1 VLITKRRVAVLAVAI
16 LAGAGL
22 TGVTASPAQA
32 YTVGSLP
39 PGSSVCTDAV
49 RTDQGVA
56 FYGRISSPAGLW
68 TVFASTTADGPQT
81 ALLRLPTQEPSTTY
95 VTWPGALYYRL
106 CVANTATTTGGLRFA
121 FFARS
126 FANAEHGVGVF
137 TAVLGPGGRY
147 CAPSTSVAARLVGT
161 STVPVRW
168 TAEVE
173 NFNADFLRT
182 EDYGTSATIDRA
194 VAPGD
199 DEIFTA
205 CVANTATTTATLS
218 FDFS

>member
-16 LAGAGL
+16 LVGTGL
-22 TGVTASPAQA
+22 TGVTAGPAQA
-32 YTVGSLP
+32 FVGGSLP
-39 PGSSVCTDAV
+39 PGSTVCTDSV

-56 FYGRISSPAGLW
+56 FYGRLSSPSALW
-68 TVFASTTADGPQT
+68 TVFASATADGPQT
-81 ALLRLPTQEPSTTY
+81 TLLRLPTQEPSTTY
-95 VTWPGALYYRL
+95 VNWPGTFYYRL

-126 FANAEHGVGVF
+126 FANADHGAGVF

-147 CAPSTSVAARLVGT
+147 CAPSTSVAARLTGT

-194 VAPGD
+194 VTPGD

-205 CVANTATTTATLS
+205 CVANTSAATATLS
-218 FDFS
+218 FDFT